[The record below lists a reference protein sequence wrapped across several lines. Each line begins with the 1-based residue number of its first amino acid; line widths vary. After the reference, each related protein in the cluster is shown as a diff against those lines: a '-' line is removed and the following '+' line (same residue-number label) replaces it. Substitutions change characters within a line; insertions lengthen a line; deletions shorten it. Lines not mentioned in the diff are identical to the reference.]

1 MTHALVT
8 GATGFIGHHLVQQL
22 IASGTAVTCLVRE
35 TSPCSR
41 LGGLD
46 IRLVN
51 GDVTDIGSIETALRG
66 VDVVYHL
73 AGLTKS
79 LGVHALMETNGEGVR
94 NVASACAQQMSPPT
108 LVLVSSLAA
117 AGPSWKGKLRTE
129 RDKPQPVS
137 NYGRS
142 KRAGELAA
150 IEYASQVP
158 TTIVRPPIV
167 LGEYDRDGFQ
177 WFQMVRKLG
186 FHLIPGFSNHR
197 YSMIHADDLAAA
209 LVLAAEK
216 GARLTDHADEDA
228 GIYFAACDEVVTY
241 ADLGRMIGSC
251 VDRPAAWMVHAPML
265 AIWGLA
271 GCSDLWARICKKPSI
286 LSFDKAKEVA
296 AGSWACSSAKLQQDT
311 GYRPARSLSER
322 VRQTA
327 DWYLEEGWL

>member
-22 IASGTAVTCLVRE
+22 IATGTAVTCLVRE
-35 TSPCSR
+35 TSKCSR
-41 LGGLD
+41 LQGLD
-46 IRLVN
+46 VRLAK
-51 GDVTDIGSIETALRG
+51 GDITDIGSLETALRR

-79 LGVHALMETNGEGVR
+79 LTVHDLMETNADGVR
-94 NVASACAQQMSPPT
+94 NVSRVCARQESPPT

-117 AGPSWKGKLRTE
+117 AGPCGKESLRTE
-129 RDKPQPVS
+129 RDEPQPVS
-137 NYGRS
+137 HYGHS

-158 TTIVRPPIV
+158 TTIIRPPIV

-177 WFQMVRKLG
+177 WFQMIRKMR
-186 FHLIPGFSNHR
+186 FHLIPGLSNHR

-209 LVLAAEK
+209 LILAAQK
-216 GARLTDHADEDA
+216 ATRLTADASDEA

-241 ADLGRMIGSC
+241 ADLGRMIGRC
-251 VDRPAAWMVHAPML
+251 VGRPKAWMIHTPML
-265 AIWGLA
+265 AVWGLA
-271 GCSDLWARICKKPSI
+271 CCSDMFARIRNKPSI
-286 LSFDKAKEVA
+286 LGLDKAREAA
-296 AGSWACSSAKLQQDT
+296 AGSWTCSSAKLQQDT
-311 GYRPARSLSER
+311 GYRPVRSLSER

-327 DWYLEEGWL
+327 DWYFEQGWL